1 MRNTLM
7 KEDIK
12 GWHFWNIENVSFQFI
27 LIFVLFL
34 NIYTGPFIGMLTYK
48 STSESQN
55 FICNKIHSG
64 TCICWKLYFKYWLF
78 VFHNWVTRG
87 LSHFL
92 IWCHNLIYMTLSIW
106 KHACKFSTLKPN
118 QEIILFW
125 LNTFQYDA

>member
-1 MRNTLM
+1 M

-34 NIYTGPFIGMLTYK
+34 NIYTGPFIGMFTYK

-64 TCICWKLYFKYWLF
+64 TCICWKLYFKLTF
-78 VFHNWVTRG
+78 CFSQ
-87 LSHFL
+87 LSHKRPESL
-92 IWCHNLIYMTLSIW
+92 IWCHNLIYMALSIW

-118 QEIILFW
+118 QEIICSCRVTPLL